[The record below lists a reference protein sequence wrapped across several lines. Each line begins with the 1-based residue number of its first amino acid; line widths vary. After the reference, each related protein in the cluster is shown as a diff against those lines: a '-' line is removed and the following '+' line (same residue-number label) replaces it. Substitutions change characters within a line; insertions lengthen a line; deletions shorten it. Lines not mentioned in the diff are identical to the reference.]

1 MNETLERRSA
11 YRRGA
16 SSKAKLVGIQGVAAL
31 LDCSP
36 EQAHKEV
43 LLPGFPA
50 PIDKPG
56 DRKWR
61 ECDIEAW
68 LESLV

>member
-1 MNETLERRSA
+1 MNETLERRA
-11 YRRGA
+11 HYRRGA

-43 LLPGFPA
+43 QLPGFPA

-61 ECDIEAW
+61 ECDIEVW
-68 LESLV
+68 LASLV